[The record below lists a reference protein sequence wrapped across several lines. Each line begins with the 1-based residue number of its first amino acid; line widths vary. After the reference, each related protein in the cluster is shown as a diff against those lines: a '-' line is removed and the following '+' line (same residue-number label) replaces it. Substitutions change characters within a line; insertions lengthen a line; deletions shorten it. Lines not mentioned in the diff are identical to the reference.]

1 MTQAEPQA
9 DGATEAQHG
18 DNSIASSSKDLSEP
32 GSEESSATERA
43 VESAALEEHVIS
55 APAQDEQSATTV
67 AHETSESADQEEH
80 GAVPSAISSAAESI
94 STGASQVASSVADST
109 HAARERVA
117 DAASAVGASA
127 GTASAIAGSDRFGA
141 EKTDPANTL
150 YVGNLFFDVTED
162 ALKREM
168 ERFGTVKSIKLIHDG
183 RGLSKGYVLSYP
195 HHLQCLGIGL
205 T

>member
-18 DNSIASSSKDLSEP
+18 DNSIASSTKDLSEP
-32 GSEESSATERA
+32 GSDESSATERA
-43 VESAALEEHVIS
+43 VESVGLEEHVIT
-55 APAQDEQSATTV
+55 AQDEQPATTGV
-67 AHETSESADQEEH
+67 HETSESADQEEH
-80 GAVPSAISSAAESI
+80 GVVTSAISSAAESI

-127 GTASAIAGSDRFGA
+127 GIASAIAGSDHSRDGRM
-141 EKTDPANTL
+141 DQPAHTL
-150 YVGNLFFDVTED
+150 YVGNLFFDVTVD

-183 RGLSKGYVLSYP
+183 RGLSKGYVLTWPY
-195 HHLQCLGIGL
+195 HLPCLGIGL